1 MCHINFLQDLD
12 GNEVIGSMEEIISM
26 TNKERLEKL
35 IAQIDTL
42 ISEGVD
48 CGNPDFCAWKE
59 QSTKF
64 LIRVYGANSHELKRF
79 NSFHFTLTC
88 FSSGTPSYKFN
99 AACVRDLERVRAIF
113 KSYVE
118 EMEEDNSFHPDNTT
132 RPVLR
137 SMKKIFIVHGHDGE
151 LKQSVARLIE
161 KQNLTAVILGEQV
174 NRGAT
179 IIEKIEKN
187 DDVGA
192 AICLFTADDKCIG
205 DGNDYVAMRAR
216 QNVVLEAGY
225 FIGKL
230 GRENVV
236 LLAEKGIDM
245 PSDLG
250 GVVYTDVNN
259 WQLYVCAELKKIG
272 FSIDLNRLI

>member
-1 MCHINFLQDLD
+1 
-12 GNEVIGSMEEIISM
+12 M
-26 TNKERLEKL
+26 TNKEKLEKL
-35 IAQIDTL
+35 IEQIDTL
-42 ISEGVD
+42 ISKGVD
-48 CGNPDFCAWKE
+48 CGNPEFCAWKE
-59 QSTKF
+59 QSTRF
-64 LIRVYGANSHELKRF
+64 LIRVYGTNSHELKRF

-88 FSSGTPSYKFN
+88 FSSSTPSYKFN
-99 AACVRDLERVRAIF
+99 AACVRDLERVKAIF

-118 EMEEDNSFHPDNTT
+118 EMEEDSLHSDNTAK
-132 RPVLR
+132 PVSR
-137 SMKKIFIVHGHDGE
+137 SMKKVFIVHGHDGE

-161 KQNLTAVILGEQV
+161 RQDLTPVILGEQV

-192 AICLFTADDKCIG
+192 AICLFTSDDKCIG
-205 DGNDYVAMRAR
+205 DGGDSVAMRAR
-216 QNVVLEAGY
+216 QNVVFEAGY

-230 GRENVV
+230 GRGNVI
-236 LLAEKGIDM
+236 LLAEHGIDM
-245 PSDLG
+245 PSDLS

-272 FSIDLNRLI
+272 FNIDLNRLI

>member
-1 MCHINFLQDLD
+1 
-12 GNEVIGSMEEIISM
+12 M
-26 TNKERLEKL
+26 TNKEKLEKL

-42 ISEGVD
+42 ISAGVD

-59 QSTKF
+59 ESTRF
-64 LIRVYGANSHELKRF
+64 LIRVYGADSHELKRF

-88 FSSGTPSYKFN
+88 FSSGTPSYEFN
-99 AACVRDLERVRAIF
+99 AACVRDLERVKAIF
-113 KSYVE
+113 KSYME
-118 EMEEDNSFHPDNTT
+118 EMDEDNFSNSDNAA
-132 RPVLR
+132 RPVSR
-137 SMKKIFIVHGHDGE
+137 SMKKVFIVHGHDGE
-151 LKQSVARLIE
+151 LKQSVARLVE

-187 DDVGA
+187 DEVGA
-192 AICLFTADDKCIG
+192 AICLFTADDKCIE
-205 DGNDYVAMRAR
+205 DGEGNVTMRAR
-216 QNVVLEAGY
+216 QNVVFEAGY

-230 GRENVV
+230 GRENVI
-236 LLAEKGIDM
+236 LLAENGIDI
-245 PSDLG
+245 PSDLS

-259 WQLYVCAELKKIG
+259 WQLSVCAELKRIG